1 MPHVGPKRV
10 TGLKRE
16 VAKFSFAVRR
26 SWRTFQVLDGRP
38 RETSFPFISGD
49 TYRALADVYF
59 DLEFWKRYK
68 AGSRIMPRL
77 EEGSEAVVFV
87 ECILLRDRSV
97 EAELIDWVRS
107 LSGGTRLKIVF
118 ANGDEPPHS
127 GLREFLVEHGH
138 LVFSHNL
145 LDGEQGV
152 TPIPLGLQNATHHK
166 FGVTF
171 DFLLQYD
178 EFRHTPVVERA
189 RDIRV
194 YGNFSDASNLE
205 ARKPL
210 KEMLTKS
217 RFGFFDR
224 PLSVRRNRAQIL
236 RAKFVPSPA
245 GLGPDCYRT
254 WEALYLGAIPVLK
267 KGTIAE
273 SITADLPIWV
283 VSEWEELMDASD
295 GYLDKK
301 FGELSSLSRAKSMFP
316 FWHSRILS

>member
-1 MPHVGPKRV
+1 LPK
-10 TGLKRE
+10 
-16 VAKFSFAVRR
+16 
-26 SWRTFQVLDGRP
+26 
-38 RETSFPFISGD
+38 
-49 TYRALADVYF
+49 
-59 DLEFWKRYK
+59 
-68 AGSRIMPRL
+68 L
-77 EEGSEAVVFV
+77 EEVGVFVVFV
-87 ECILLRDRSV
+87 ECILLRNSSA
-97 EAELIDWVRS
+97 EADFIDWVDS
-107 LSGGTRLKIVF
+107 LSEGVTLKVVF
-118 ANGDEPPHS
+118 GNGDEPPHP
-127 GLREFLVEHGH
+127 GLRQYLFDHGH

-152 TPIPLGLQNATHHK
+152 IPIPLGLQNATHHK

-178 EFRHTPVVERA
+178 EFRHTPVFERT

-194 YGNFSDASNLE
+194 YGNFSDASNPE

-224 PLSVRRNRAQIL
+224 PLSVRGNRAQIL

-295 GYLDKK
+295 DYLDKK

-316 FWHSRILS
+316 FWQSRILN